1 MVRTNEFQPRP
12 RAEEDMTA
20 YKRHID
26 NSAISDLTVARL
38 SVYLRCMDRLLELGI
53 ETISSQALADR
64 FNLNSAQ
71 IRKDLA
77 YFGEFGVRGVGYNV
91 RELRQYVI
99 EILGLD
105 RERRLVI
112 VGAGNLGTAL
122 CHYSGFSGGNF
133 LVVGILDSDPSRIG
147 DPTPAGLLVE
157 DAARLGEIVAQRRVE
172 IGVIT
177 TPASA
182 AQAVSEQMAAAGLK
196 AILNFAPIRVRGNQ
210 GVLVKT
216 VDLGVHLEELSFHLT
231 HV

>member
-1 MVRTNEFQPRP
+1 V
-12 RAEEDMTA
+12 AA
-20 YKRHID
+20 YKRHVD
-26 NSAISDLTVARL
+26 VASISDLTIARL
-38 SVYLRCMDRLLELGI
+38 SVYLRCVDRLLELGV
-53 ETISSQALADR
+53 ETVSSQELARR

-91 RELRQYVI
+91 RELRQYVV

-122 CHYSGFSGGNF
+122 CHYSGFSGGSF
-133 LVVGILDSDPSRIG
+133 LVVGVLDSDPSRIG

-157 DAARLGEIVAQRRVE
+157 DAARLGEIATQRQVE

-177 TPASA
+177 TPASS
-182 AQAVSEQMAAAGLK
+182 AQQVCDSMVEAGLRTV
-196 AILNFAPIRVRGNQ
+196 LNFAPVRVKAPED
-210 GVLVKT
+210 VLVKT
-216 VDLGVHLEELSFHLT
+216 VDLKVHLEELSFFLT
-231 HV
+231 HARR

>member
-1 MVRTNEFQPRP
+1 M
-12 RAEEDMTA
+12 A

-26 NSAISDLTVARL
+26 TKAISDLTISRL
-38 SVYLRCMDRLLELGI
+38 SIYLRCVDRLLELGV
-53 ETISSQALADR
+53 ETISSQELAKR
-64 FNLNSAQ
+64 FHLNSAQ

-91 RELRQYVI
+91 RELHQYVV

-105 RERRLVI
+105 DERRLII

-133 LVVGILDSDPSRIG
+133 LVVGVLDSDPSRIG

-157 DAARLGEIVAQRRVE
+157 DAERLGEIVSQRRVE

-177 TPASA
+177 TPAAA
-182 AQAVSEQMAAAGLK
+182 AQTVCERMVDAGLRS
-196 AILNFAPIRVRGNQ
+196 ILNFAPIRVRAPES
-210 GVLVKT
+210 VLVKS
-216 VDLGVHLEELSFHLT
+216 VDLKVYLEELSFFLT
-231 HV
+231 HGLS

>member
-1 MVRTNEFQPRP
+1 M
-12 RAEEDMTA
+12 AS

-26 NSAISDLTVARL
+26 TTTISGLTIARL
-38 SVYLRCMDRLLELGI
+38 SVYLRCVERLVELGVD
-53 ETISSQALADR
+53 TVSSQELARR

-105 RERRLVI
+105 RERRLII

-157 DAARLGEIVAQRRVE
+157 DAARLGEIVTQRQVE

-182 AQAVSEQMAAAGLK
+182 AQSISEKMAEAGLK
-196 AILNFAPIRVRGNQ
+196 VILNFAPIRVRADE

>member
-1 MVRTNEFQPRP
+1 MN
-12 RAEEDMTA
+12 A
-20 YKRHID
+20 YKRHVD
-26 NSAISDLTVARL
+26 TKAISDLTIARL
-38 SVYLRCMDRLLELGI
+38 SIYLRCVDRLI
-53 ETISSQALADR
+53 EMGVDTVSSQDLASR

-91 RELRQYVI
+91 RELRQYIV

-122 CHYSGFSGGNF
+122 CHYSGFSGDSF
-133 LVVGILDSDPSRIG
+133 LVVGVLDSDPNRIG

-157 DAARLGEIVAQRRVE
+157 DASRMAEIIRQRNVE

-177 TPASA
+177 TPPAA
-182 AQAVSEQMAAAGLK
+182 AQSVCDQMVSAGL
-196 AILNFAPIRVRGNQ
+196 ATILNFAPIRVRAPEA
-210 GVLVKT
+210 VLVKT
-216 VDLGVHLEELSFHLT
+216 VDLKVHLEELSFYIT
-231 HV
+231 HSQ

>member
-1 MVRTNEFQPRP
+1 MALKIDPQPETGP
-12 RAEEDMTA
+12 EDDMTA

-26 NSAISDLTVARL
+26 NAAISDLTVARL
-38 SVYLRCMDRLLELGI
+38 SVYLRCMDRLLELGVD
-53 ETISSQALADR
+53 TISSQALADR

-177 TPASA
+177 TPAST
-182 AQAVSEQMAAAGLK
+182 AQAVSEQMAEAGLK
-196 AILNFAPIRVRGNQ
+196 AILNFAPIRVRGNA

-216 VDLGVHLEELSFHLT
+216 VDLGVHLEELGFHLT

>member
-1 MVRTNEFQPRP
+1 MV
-12 RAEEDMTA
+12 A
-20 YKRHID
+20 YKRHVDIA
-26 NSAISDLTVARL
+26 NISELTISRL
-38 SVYLRCMDRLLELGI
+38 SIYLRCVDQLLDAGV
-53 ETISSQALADR
+53 ETVSSQQLAKR

-112 VGAGNLGTAL
+112 VGAGNLGSAL

-133 LVVGILDSDPSRIG
+133 LVVAVLDSDPSRTG

-157 DAARLGEIVAQRRVE
+157 DADRLPEIVSQRQAE
-172 IGVIT
+172 IGIIT
-177 TPASA
+177 TPAAA
-182 AQAVSEQMAAAGLK
+182 AQGVCDRMVDAGLRT
-196 AILNFAPIRVRGNQ
+196 ILNFAPIRLRAPDT
-210 GVLVKT
+210 VLVKT
-216 VDLGVHLEELSFHLT
+216 VDLKVYLEELSFFLAHAGE
-231 HV
+231 

>member
-1 MVRTNEFQPRP
+1 
-12 RAEEDMTA
+12 MTA

-38 SVYLRCMDRLLELGI
+38 SLYLRCMDRLLDLGVDI
-53 ETISSQALADR
+53 ISRQALADR

-105 RERRLVI
+105 RERRLII

-157 DAARLGEIVAQRRVE
+157 DASRLGEIVVQRRVE

-182 AQAVSEQMAAAGLK
+182 AQAVSEQMADAGLK
-196 AILNFAPIRVRGNQ
+196 GILNFAPIRARGDE

-216 VDLGVHLEELSFHLT
+216 VDLGIHLEELSFHLT
-231 HV
+231 HL

>member
-1 MVRTNEFQPRP
+1 M
-12 RAEEDMTA
+12 AS

-26 NSAISDLTVARL
+26 TSTISDLTVARL
-38 SVYLRCMDRLLELGI
+38 SVYLRCVERLLELGVD
-53 ETISSQALADR
+53 TVSSQELARR

-91 RELRQYVI
+91 RELRQYIV

-122 CHYSGFSGGNF
+122 CHYSGFSGGSF
-133 LVVGILDSDPSRIG
+133 LVVGVLDSDPSRIG
-147 DPTPAGLLVE
+147 DPTPSGLLVE
-157 DAARLGEIVAQRRVE
+157 DASRLGEIVKQRQVE

-177 TPASA
+177 TPPGSA
-182 AQAVSEQMAAAGLK
+182 QEVCDLMVKAAIGT
-196 AILNFAPIRVRGNQ
+196 ILNFAPIRVKAPPEI
-210 GVLVKT
+210 LVKT
-216 VDLGVHLEELSFHLT
+216 VDLKVHLEELSFHIA
-231 HV
+231 HSQRSG

>member
-1 MVRTNEFQPRP
+1 M
-12 RAEEDMTA
+12 AA

-38 SVYLRCMDRLLELGI
+38 SVYLRCMDRLLELGT

-91 RELRQYVI
+91 RELRQYVV

-133 LVVGILDSDPSRIG
+133 LVVGILDADPSRIG

-157 DAARLGEIVAQRRVE
+157 DSERMSEIVAQRQIE

-182 AQAVSEQMAAAGLK
+182 AQTICDQMVDAGLK
-196 AILNFAPIRVRGNQ
+196 AILNFAPIRVRSPE

-231 HV
+231 HS

>member
-1 MVRTNEFQPRP
+1 MV
-12 RAEEDMTA
+12 A

-26 NSAISDLTVARL
+26 TANISELTISRL
-38 SVYLRCMDRLLELGI
+38 SIYLRCVDQLLNAGV
-53 ETISSQALADR
+53 ETVSSQQLAKR

-112 VGAGNLGTAL
+112 VGAGNLGSAL

-133 LVVGILDSDPSRIG
+133 LVVAVLDSDPSRTG

-157 DAARLGEIVAQRRVE
+157 DAERLPEIVSQRQVE
-172 IGVIT
+172 IGIIT
-177 TPASA
+177 TPAAA
-182 AQAVSEQMAAAGLK
+182 AQGVCDRMVDAGLRT
-196 AILNFAPIRVRGNQ
+196 ILNFAPIRLRAPDT
-210 GVLVKT
+210 VLVKT
-216 VDLGVHLEELSFHLT
+216 VDLKVYLEELSFFLAHAGE
-231 HV
+231 

>member
-1 MVRTNEFQPRP
+1 
-12 RAEEDMTA
+12 MTA

-26 NSAISDLTVARL
+26 PKTISDLTISRL
-38 SVYLRCMDRLLELGI
+38 SVYLRCVDRLVEIGV
-53 ETISSQALADR
+53 ETVSSQDMATR

-91 RELRQYVI
+91 RELRQYVV

-122 CHYSGFSGGNF
+122 CHYSGFSGGSF
-133 LVVGILDSDPSRIG
+133 LVVGVLDSDPTRIG
-147 DPTPAGLLVE
+147 DATPAGLLVE
-157 DAARLGEIVAQRRVE
+157 DAERLGEIVSQRQVE

-177 TPASA
+177 IPPAA
-182 AQAVSEQMAAAGLK
+182 AQSVCDRMVEAGLA
-196 AILNFAPIRVRGNQ
+196 AILNFAPIRVKAPE
-210 GVLVKT
+210 GVLVKS
-216 VDLGVHLEELSFHLT
+216 VDLKIFLEELSFFLAHGQT
-231 HV
+231 